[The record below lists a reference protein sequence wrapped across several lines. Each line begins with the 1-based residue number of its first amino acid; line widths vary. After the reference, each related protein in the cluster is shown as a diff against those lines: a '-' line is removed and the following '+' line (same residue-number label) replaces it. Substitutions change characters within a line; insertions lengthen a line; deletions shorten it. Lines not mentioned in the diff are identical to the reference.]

1 MWKIPVGIVSGIIG
15 ILILINVVLE
25 TEYLSF
31 AADNMLLQM
40 VVAIVGLA
48 FIHLGYRL
56 ITAQW
61 SNK

>member
-15 ILILINVVLE
+15 IVILINVVLE
-25 TEYLSF
+25 TEYVAF
-31 AADNMLLQM
+31 AAENMALQM

-56 ITAQW
+56 VTSRW
-61 SNK
+61 SGK

>member
-1 MWKIPVGIVSGIIG
+1 MWKIPVGIISGIIG
-15 ILILINVVLE
+15 ILILVNVVLE